1 MLEEE
6 IQDVTEESSTQ
17 EDVESESSTDELSE
31 ATEEQAVQE
40 EEKPTFADH
49 PAWQRQLEERRTA
62 DERAS
67 TAEANAAYW
76 RGKAEAGGS
85 SPEAVDPDANLDPQ
99 TKVFYQDLDKR
110 TQKAIDKA
118 RKEERAAAQVN
129 FDALAL
135 QNAKIQ
141 ERLFREDQ
149 KDVSPGS
156 KEENEIAGLI
166 RQGVDPNK
174 AAWAVM
180 GPKRVE
186 SAKSNKVVK
195 QQNKTKLKAQA
206 NMETSGVQ
214 EGSGLPAG
222 ETVDF
227 RSDLDRRMKE
237 SGL

>member
-6 IQDVTEESSTQ
+6 IQDVVEEESSTS
-17 EDVESESSTDELSE
+17 EDEESESSTEEQSE
-31 ATEEQAVQE
+31 ATEEQAAPE
-40 EEKPTFADH
+40 EQIIPYDRFKEVNDEK
-49 PAWQRQLEERRTA
+49 
-62 DERAS
+62 
-67 TAEANAAYW
+67 NYW
-76 RGKAEAGGS
+76 RDKFAEQAGRQ
-85 SPEAVDPDANLDPQ
+85 PEVPETDPNANLDPQ

-118 RKEERAAAQVN
+118 RKEERAEYQTRL
-129 FDALAL
+129 DALAL